1 MAEGMPN
8 LRAAIQAFRDT
19 RAKVYRTD
27 AKQIVR
33 DNNAAR
39 RCQKDHAGR
48 WFFELL
54 QNCEDAEATAVE
66 VRVTDEAVYLADNGR
81 GFHPEAVASI
91 SGTDFSD
98 KPTGTIGRKGVG
110 FKAVYEVTPR
120 PQVFA
125 LNGEGLEFDHRRA
138 VNWFREQE
146 IPCDED
152 DVPYQWVPFFV
163 SRKEAEGEDPVLREL
178 HEFNTVIRLPLK
190 SKNSYEAACGH
201 LSAWPSHAL
210 LPFRHITTLRVVGT
224 AVSFQIRIT
233 RDVCPWILRDSRTDG
248 ETKWRVLTK
257 PVSTPDKFLAELDRD
272 DRKRAQNVSFLVAAP
287 AGPAGAVTPASDFL
301 PLHVFYPTE
310 EPSPVRLLLHG
321 EFLVKT
327 DRTAIIPI
335 AESPFNS
342 WASRV
347 LAELVVK
354 FVNESYDPCLPA
366 SSFRLLLP
374 MGSLEKLPVADNLW
388 QEILTRANAG
398 LLLPDLNG
406 NRVLPLDKARILT
419 ATVEPELARKILAST
434 PIGDCLLHK
443 AVDEDP
449 EAHQSL
455 SKLGCQCLS
464 DEDVLEAIKLHAQD
478 NAQNHEWIWASL
490 CWVAAWAA
498 DRPWG
503 DEHKERLSRIKGL
516 PLLAVGRTI
525 ESPVSLEDCIVTW
538 RGTEAY
544 TRLPAWMP
552 IRFLE
557 DWLRDHILGLPQEAL
572 VLRLLDEL
580 GIKAP
585 AEDVFLKAFG
595 RAVTT
600 YWKSPEGDPGRFIEF
615 LLNEDWHETLD
626 STPEVQRCPVLADI
640 ERGTSSQ
647 WVEAREAYFGR
658 AWGESLIADIY
669 VGVEGVAWAQKP
681 ERDTEV
687 YRTVLAW
694 LGVQAFPRVVRDL
707 SKQAVESE
715 RSRVCPLVSY
725 DYVIEAPCL
734 RLSHLDDIT
743 RLSVGQSV
751 ALVCLLARHW
761 GGYYAQQS
769 QVWITHTPRTRHYRT
784 SVPARWWQEVKR
796 GLLPPMVAEKHQEDV
811 SLEEGW
817 LPDKATRKAVGELM
831 PIIDLHAFGADA
843 EEAGKWLREVVRVR
857 TSLIQIPPDEWREL
871 LSRRIP
877 AIVSS
882 ERAAASPTL
891 RDRVVR
897 WYEACLDSL
906 EQQDGV
912 PDRAMARV
920 PILCRKGEEWAYR
933 ADEPI
938 WLADD
943 DDIAN
948 AFRGDSW
955 QADLASSR
963 RSEAKRLFGL
973 WSLSENTE
981 VELMPGPLV
990 QEKGDAL
997 QRALVEVSPYVFVW
1011 RCSQTKEDPDTVR
1024 AELLSMGVAVVDGL
1038 QACLRLQG
1046 VGDRII
1052 DKPWGVAKKDR
1063 DGKRQLLIS
1072 AEYLDS
1078 NLILLGQAMAEA
1090 LRVRTDADFYANL
1103 LRCGSDAERK
1113 DMLLFKGVTK
1123 DEADRLLRLFRQE
1136 AEGEDA
1142 AEAKAPVEAERGSE
1156 SKQAPI
1162 QETQKK
1168 LPVLQA
1174 RGPGG
1179 QQDEAAEPKISGRD
1193 GANGG
1198 AEEVL
1203 ALKDPEIAEIVFC
1216 AALRI
1221 QAGDTTV
1228 HQPSGGGE
1236 SQGGGSQ
1243 LTQEE
1248 KERIEDAG
1256 RAAAARELKR
1266 MGYAVTQ
1273 MPRKNRGFDIKATK
1287 DDAELRVEVKAHRR
1301 SASVVEITVA
1311 EVEEYSKQQGNESV
1325 RWELWNVENLSSGA
1339 SGSITITRYDQIPD
1353 EALREHLLI
1362 LDLRKCKPISS

>member
-8 LRAAIQAFRDT
+8 LKAAIQAFRDT
-19 RAKVYRTD
+19 RAKVYQTD

-54 QNCEDAEATAVE
+54 QNCEDAHASTVE
-66 VRVTDEAVYLADNGR
+66 VRVTEKAVYVADNGSE
-81 GFHPEAVASI
+81 GFRPEAVESI

-98 KPTGTIGRKGVG
+98 KPAGTIGRKGVG
-110 FKAVYEVTPR
+110 FKAVYEITPR

-125 LNGEGLEFDHRRA
+125 LNDEGLEFDLRKA
-138 VNWFREQE
+138 VNWCREQGLT
-146 IPCDED
+146 CDES

-163 SRKEAEGEDPVLREL
+163 SRREAEQEDAVLSEL
-178 HEFNTVIRLPLK
+178 HEFSTVIRLLFRS
-190 SKNSYEAACGH
+190 SKSYETACGH
-201 LSAWPSHAL
+201 LRAWPAHAL
-210 LPFRHITTLRVVGT
+210 LPFKHVTTLRVIGT
-224 AVSFQIRIT
+224 EMSFQIQIV
-233 RDVCPWILRDSRTDG
+233 RDRCPWILCDSRTDG
-248 ETKWRVLTK
+248 ETQWRVLNK
-257 PVSTPDKFLAELDRD
+257 PLSPPAECLTQLDRD
-272 DRKRAQNVSFLVAAP
+272 DLDRARNVGFLVAAP
-287 AGPAGAVTPASDFL
+287 CGASGDVKPTDEFL
-301 PLHVFYPTE
+301 PVHVFYPTQE
-310 EPSPVRLLLHG
+310 LSPVRLLLHG

-327 DRTAIIPI
+327 DRTTLIPI
-335 AESPFNS
+335 DESAYNS
-342 WASRV
+342 WASDA
-347 LAELVVK
+347 LANLVVK
-354 FVNESYDPCLPA
+354 FVNESYDPQVPA

-374 MGSLEKLPVADNLW
+374 TDALEQLPVANNLW
-388 QEILTRANAG
+388 QRILNRAKAE
-398 LLLPDLNG
+398 LLLPDLDG
-406 NRVLPLDKARILT
+406 KLGLHLSKSRLIQV
-419 ATVEPELARKILAST
+419 TVEPELAREILLAT
-434 PIGDCLLHK
+434 PIGDSLLHK
-443 AVDEDP
+443 EVDGNR
-449 EAHQSL
+449 EAHEAL
-455 SKLGCQCLS
+455 SKLGCEYLS
-464 DEDVLEAIKLHAQD
+464 DEDVLNGIRQGAQKGIKS
-478 NAQNHEWIWASL
+478 HEWVWA
-490 CWVAAWAA
+490 CWRWAA
-498 DRPWG
+498 RWLDAKRWDEERMKRLQQIPLIPVRGRLVSSESFRDR
-503 DEHKERLSRIKGL
+503 
-516 PLLAVGRTI
+516 
-525 ESPVSLEDCIVTW
+525 IVTW
-538 RGTEAY
+538 RTRTPQHRVPDWVPLVFVDDWFRDTVAGLEKHDPVSRLLTEVGVGEPGENILLRALKEGIRNY
-544 TRLPAWMP
+544 WRAPGGDP
-552 IRFLE
+552 SRFL
-557 DWLRDHILGLPQEAL
+557 RF
-572 VLRLLDEL
+572 VLSRNWAETDDLTLLSECPISARIA
-580 GIKAP
+580 GK
-585 AEDVFLKAFG
+585 KG
-595 RAVTT
+595 R
-600 YWKSPEGDPGRFIEF
+600 
-615 LLNEDWHETLD
+615 
-626 STPEVQRCPVLADI
+626 
-640 ERGTSSQ
+640 Q
-647 WVEAREAYFGR
+647 WVPAASAYFGVEWR
-658 AWGESLIADIY
+658 EKKMAGLYA
-669 VGVEGVAWAQKP
+669 GVKSTAWALPVGGANLKRQ
-681 ERDTEV
+681 RD
-687 YRTVLAW
+687 VLAW
-694 LGVQAFPRVVRDL
+694 LGVTPYPKVAPDNSAEACSQETNRVIQQLPYHTDRGKIEPPLVLDRTDVTKLSQERAAVLIALL
-707 SKQAVESE
+707 SKYWNVYYGTRFRPSVKYRYYGWYWHPVDALWWHQVLGNLVPPLRENQADPA
-715 RSRVCPLVSY
+715 PLS
-725 DYVIEAPCL
+725 AC
-734 RLSHLDDIT
+734 
-743 RLSVGQSV
+743 
-751 ALVCLLARHW
+751 
-761 GGYYAQQS
+761 
-769 QVWITHTPRTRHYRT
+769 
-784 SVPARWWQEVKR
+784 
-796 GLLPPMVAEKHQEDV
+796 
-811 SLEEGW
+811 W
-817 LPDKATRKAVGELM
+817 LPDKATGRTIGELI
-831 PIIDLHAFGADA
+831 PIIDLGAFGTDA
-843 EEAGKWLREVVRVR
+843 EEASKWLREVVQVR
-857 TSLIQIPPDEWREL
+857 TNLTQISRDEWREL
-871 LSRRIP
+871 LSHRIP
-877 AIVSS
+877 RILPA
-882 ERAAASPTL
+882 ERAAASAAL
-891 RDRVVR
+891 RDKVVR

-990 QEKGDAL
+990 QEKGDTL

-1046 VGDRII
+1046 VGDRTI
-1052 DKPWGVAKKDR
+1052 DKPWGVARKDK
-1063 DGKRQLLIS
+1063 DGTRQLLIS
-1072 AEYLDS
+1072 AGYLDS
-1078 NLILLGQAMAEA
+1078 GLVLLGQAMAEA

-1103 LRCGSDAERK
+1103 LRCGSNAERK

-1123 DEADRLLRLFRQE
+1123 DEVDRLLRLFRQE

-1174 RGPGG
+1174 RWPGG
-1179 QQDEAAEPKISGRD
+1179 QQDEAAEPKITGRD

-1203 ALKDPEIAEIVFC
+1203 ALKDPNTAEIVLS

-1236 SQGGGSQ
+1236 PQGGGTQ

-1301 SASVVEITVA
+1301 SASVVEITIG
-1311 EVEEYSKQQGNESV
+1311 EVEEYSRQQGNESV

-1353 EALREHLLI
+1353 EALREHLLV
-1362 LDLRKCKPISS
+1362 LDLRKCKSVSS